1 MTSSSPR
8 TSGRNDAIDALV
20 RNVVNTRYED
30 LSQGAVD
37 ATKTFILDAFGVAI
51 VGTLAPGVPETLGLL
66 SDWGG
71 KAESTVLVSGEQLPA
86 PSSAMMNSFL
96 MHNQEFD
103 PVHDLAVVHAFTTV
117 LPVALAIAEAQGGV
131 TGKELLTAVALGVD
145 VACWIG
151 ISSRSPIAH
160 FRPGTLGAFGAVA
173 AAGKISGMDQATLTH
188 AMGIVYSQISGTL
201 QPHTEGVQ
209 VNSMQTGFNARGAVT
224 AISLAARGIQGPAQV
239 LEGRYGYFPL
249 FEGEYDVEDVLA
261 NLGRV
266 WQVERIGHKPFPS
279 GRLTH
284 GAAEAVLILKER
296 HGFTAEDVGEIEVL
310 IPPLVYRLVGR
321 PLGSGT
327 PSLQY
332 AKLCIPFVAAVALL
346 RDTVFIH
353 DFGEEGLRDPAVHEL
368 ANRITVVEDLT
379 ITDQNIM
386 VPQTLRIRLND
397 GTKHELTLDQLL
409 GHPDRPLSREQHLAK
424 FHSCWAA
431 GAGHLPESNRDRL
444 ADLIDGLE
452 DAPSVEE
459 IIRLLVP

>member
-1 MTSSSPR
+1 MTSSSSK
-8 TSGRNDAIDALV
+8 TSGRKDAIHALV
-20 RNVVNTRYED
+20 RNVVNTQYED

-37 ATKTFILDAFGVAI
+37 ATKMFILDAFGVAI
-51 VGTLAPGVPETLGLL
+51 AGTLAPGVPETLGLL

-71 KAESTVLVSGEQLPA
+71 KAESTVLVSGERLPA

-117 LPVALAIAEAQGGV
+117 LPVALAVAEAQGGV
-131 TGKELLTAVALGVD
+131 TGRDLLTAVALGVD

-173 AAGKISGMDQATLTH
+173 AAGKISGMDEATLTH

-224 AISLAARGIQGPAQV
+224 AISLAARGIQGPTEV
-239 LEGRYGYFPL
+239 LEGPYGYFPL
-249 FEGEYDVEDVLA
+249 FEGEYDVVDVLA

-284 GAAEAVLILKER
+284 GAAEAVLILKEQ
-296 HGFTAEDVGEIEVL
+296 HGFKDEDIDDIEALV
-310 IPPLVYRLVGR
+310 PPLVYRLVGR

-368 ANRITVVEDLT
+368 AHRITVVEDLT

-386 VPQTLRIRLND
+386 VPQTLRIRLKD
-397 GTKHELTLDQLL
+397 GAEHKLTLDQLL
-409 GHPDRPLSREQHLAK
+409 GHPDKPLSREQHLAK
-424 FHSCWAA
+424 FDACWAA
-431 GAGHLPESNRDRL
+431 GASHLPESNRDRL
-444 ADLIDGLE
+444 AELVDILE
-452 DAPSVEE
+452 DTPSVEE